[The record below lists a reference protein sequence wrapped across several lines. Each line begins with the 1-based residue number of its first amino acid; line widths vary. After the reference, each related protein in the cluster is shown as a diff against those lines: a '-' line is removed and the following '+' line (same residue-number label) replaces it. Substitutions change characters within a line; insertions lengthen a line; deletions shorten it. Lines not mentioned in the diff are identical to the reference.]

1 MPWREHLHSRMVAW
15 LKVILPMA
23 ALALLS
29 TLFLFSRN
37 IDPTT
42 TIPFTTI
49 PLEERARDE
58 RVSRPEFAGA
68 TEDGDLISFH
78 AASARP
84 DPDHASRAFAEDLDA
99 RIDLTSGT
107 VITFRARGGS
117 VDEDAD
123 RAVLEGEVV
132 VTSSTGYTVQ
142 TDKLISGMR
151 FIRAETPGPVQ
162 GVGPPGTFS
171 AGRMLITARET
182 EGDEA
187 AARSRPPVH
196 LLFTDGVK
204 LLYDPTKSEE

>member
-68 TEDGDLISFH
+68 TERFG
-78 AASARP
+78 AAMLPA
-84 DPDHASRAFAEDLDA
+84 
-99 RIDLTSGT
+99 IT
-107 VITFRARGGS
+107 VIQR
-117 VDEDAD
+117 DN
-123 RAVLEGEVV
+123 LEIVA
-132 VTSSTGYTVQ
+132 Q
-142 TDKLISGMR
+142 QLMH
-151 FIRAETPGPVQ
+151 
-162 GVGPPGTFS
+162 GVRS
-171 AGRMLITARET
+171 APL
-182 EGDEA
+182 
-187 AARSRPPVH
+187 
-196 LLFTDGVK
+196 
-204 LLYDPTKSEE
+204 